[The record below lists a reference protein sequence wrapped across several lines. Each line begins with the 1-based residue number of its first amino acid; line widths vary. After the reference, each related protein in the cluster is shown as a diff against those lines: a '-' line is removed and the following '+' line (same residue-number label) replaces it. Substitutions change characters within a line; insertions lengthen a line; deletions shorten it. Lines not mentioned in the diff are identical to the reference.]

1 MNILCATGNLGRDA
15 EMRATPAGKQVL
27 SFSVPMKAGWGD
39 REQTVWLN
47 CSLWGDR
54 GAKLAEYLT
63 KGTMVAVSG
72 ELSVREYEK
81 DGVMKT
87 SIELNVRDVTLCGGG
102 HREAAPAN
110 AVKPSKSVMDEFED
124 TEIPF

>member
-1 MNILCATGNLGRDA
+1 MNILTATGNLGRDA
-15 EMRATPAGKQVL
+15 EMRAIPAGKQVL

-54 GAKLAEYLT
+54 GEKLAQYMT

-72 ELSVREYEK
+72 ELSLREYEK
-81 DGVMKT
+81 DGAMKT
-87 SIELNVRDVTLCGGG
+87 SVELNVRDVTLCGGG
-102 HREAAPAN
+102 QKESAPAN
-110 AVKPSKSVMDEFED
+110 SAPTPADDFDSD
-124 TEIPF
+124 TIPF